1 MVHEGC
7 NPLNDVR
14 GGTHIRI
21 EVIDARDRVLHVAA
35 LQRLAYVHPVL
46 DAVKV
51 HRSGETGFLAELHR
65 RGLVTLNDEVVHD
78 EAV

>member
-7 NPLNDVR
+7 NPLSKV
-14 GGTHIRI
+14 GEGTHIRI

-46 DAVKV
+46 DAVEV
-51 HRSGETGFLAELHR
+51 HRGSEARLLAELHR
-65 RGLVTLNDEVVHD
+65 RGLVTLDDEVVHD